1 MALPILDKALSL
13 FWMGGVILFLNLPRK
28 AFRTF
33 DPIRS
38 GLPPL
43 ELQRQNPG
51 GFVVTE
57 VFWQTETEDTPRR
70 VFRLFVEKFPV
81 FFLNRFYSRTCGKDA
96 GAGLHGACLPGAM
109 PSGTAWRRPP
119 RRRHCPGWP
128 ALLWAGGPYR
138 STPYGPAPAP
148 GPAAGRCPRCSL
160 RHPGR

>member
-119 RRRHCPGWP
+119 RRRHCPDWP
-128 ALLWAGGPYR
+128 LPAWAGGPCQ
-138 STPYGPAPAP
+138 SSPGGPVLPP
-148 GPAAGRCPRCSL
+148 DPAAGPGPRRSRRRPC
-160 RHPGR
+160 R